1 MKLPADRYAVLVFDS
16 RGNAVINYYHQQTR
30 AQAWRKFDT
39 LESIQHGRCLVVEY
53 REVAR

>member
-39 LESIQHGRCLVVEY
+39 LESIQHGRCLEG
-53 REVAR
+53 AA